1 MQERAWAAA
10 CSRPF
15 SSKPAF
21 PQGISE
27 VNLGSFRIVILLL
40 LIFASA
46 CAQNSGPVPS
56 PEAQAAAESDVAEA
70 VFRYQFQHNAA
81 TIRDTAERYC
91 LALSDERNPDPAFLH
106 RFEAV
111 HPQVMAAGQCA
122 RKAAKDL
129 FFRVQQFD
137 WQGSEE
143 VWVRGGYSEGSLKS
157 VGESYRVRRKDGR
170 WTVDGSRREGNS

>member
-27 VNLGSFRIVILLL
+27 VNLGSFRIVILALL
-40 LIFASA
+40 FALTA
-46 CAQNSGPVPS
+46 CASGGPPPS
-56 PEAQAAAESDVAEA
+56 PEAQAVAENDVAEA

-91 LALSDERNPDPAFLH
+91 LALSDERNPDPVFLH

-111 HPQVMAAGQCA
+111 RPQVVAAGQCA

-129 FFRVQQFD
+129 FFRVQKLD
-137 WQGSEE
+137 WQGDDE
-143 VWVRGGYSEGSLKS
+143 VWVRGGYSEGVLGAIS
-157 VGESYRVRRKDGR
+157 ESYRVRRKDGR
-170 WTVDGSRREGNS
+170 WTVDGARREGNS

>member
-1 MQERAWAAA
+1 MKTL
-10 CSRPF
+10 
-15 SSKPAF
+15 SSLA
-21 PQGISE
+21 
-27 VNLGSFRIVILLL
+27 LLL
-40 LIFASA
+40 ALTA
-46 CAQNSGPVPS
+46 CASGGPPPS

-81 TIRDTAERYC
+81 SIRETAERYC

-106 RFEAV
+106 RFDAV
-111 HPQVMAAGQCA
+111 QPQVVAARKCD

-157 VGESYRVRRKDGR
+157 VAESYRVRRKDGR